1 MVRALFQP
9 AAGLMGRLPY
19 ARKFLLIGVVLLAP
33 LAFVTQQYVTEKN
46 AQEAFSA
53 LELDGVAYVAPASE
67 LLGKVVAARSAAVA
81 GQPVDA
87 GGLNAAAARLAEVDA
102 DLGQALETSALW
114 EEVRTQLQQLATG
127 ELAPVDAYAEWSAAA
142 GKVRALIVQAADKSN
157 LTLDPD
163 LDTYYL
169 MDTLITKLPTL
180 ADTAGQAAD
189 LRVAAAGGRA
199 VPGVD
204 SPRIELAV
212 LLGTVSNAASAVDAN
227 LKVSIETTADDSV
240 EGRLGGPI
248 GQLDQAVETVVT
260 EVDKA
265 VKGSLDG
272 DLAGARTRAGQASA
286 AAVSLAG
293 EVAPALDGLIDTR
306 IGGFASRERTVETVV
321 AIAVALALWLF
332 VGFYLSV
339 TRSVRGTLGVLA
351 AAADGDLTQSVERHT
366 TDEVGRMGDAL
377 GETLER
383 IRGALASITRC
394 SQDVA
399 SQSEQL
405 GGLAERLTGMTGD
418 SAAEA
423 DKASQAAA
431 AAQEDVTRY
440 LRSVATSSQQ
450 MTEAINE
457 IARSTADAASK
468 VGQAVTVTERT
479 TQVADRLERSSN
491 EIADVLKLISSIAE
505 QTNLLALNATIE
517 AARAGESGKG
527 FAVVAGEVKELAQ
540 ETAKATEDIARKID
554 TIRSVSTEVT
564 SGVAELS
571 TVMAQINDTQTTIAG
586 AVEQQSATTAEIGRG
601 VAEAAEGSERVA
613 GNLASVATATRD
625 TNQVVGETERAAAEL
640 ARVAEEL
647 RTLTG
652 SFRS

>member
-265 VKGSLDG
+265 VKGSLGG